1 MILYPPLLLKIVV
14 MFFQHSSSLLQP
26 INAAE
31 TKIGPHVINNL
42 KAGEKKVEGR
52 N

>member
-14 MFFQHSSSLLQP
+14 IMFFQHSSSLLQP

-31 TKIGPHVINNL
+31 TKIGPHVINSGTRDKLMAYN
-42 KAGEKKVEGR
+42 
-52 N
+52 